1 MSDIASKIDHTLLK
15 PNASLEEIEKLC
27 AEAKNYQFFSVCIPP
42 HYIASAHKFL
52 SGSRVKICSV
62 LGFPLG
68 YQLSETKAEEARHL
82 VDAGVHE
89 IDMVM
94 NIAALKNK
102 NDLHVVEDIEA
113 VLKNCGSLPLKVI
126 LETGLLSQDEKV
138 RACEAVVKAGASF
151 VKTCTGFSDGVAT
164 IADIELMRSSVGSSM
179 GVKAS
184 GGIRD
189 LATAQSLINAGA
201 NRLGCSKSVE
211 IVKELEAAK

>member
-1 MSDIASKIDHTLLK
+1 
-15 PNASLEEIEKLC
+15 
-27 AEAKNYQFFSVCIPP
+27 
-42 HYIASAHKFL
+42 
-52 SGSRVKICSV
+52 V

-113 VLKNCGSLPLKVI
+113 VLRNCGSVPLKVI

-138 RACEAVVKAGASF
+138 RACEAVVKAGAAF

-189 LATAQSLINAGA
+189 LATAQSLIKAGA

-211 IVKELEAAK
+211 IIKELE